1 MGIFSRKIPA
11 RDRALIEQE
20 KINYFAREIAN
31 TIEAAYLALEKG
43 IENRKSEGLHSAEFE
58 AYESISLTSLNQ
70 LCKFINRLLGQVAS
84 ESRTNERVWPDG
96 TKIKNLMDQLV
107 AINSPKANSRI
118 ADLEEVCIYYA
129 DSVRSGSFLM
139 MPDATIESSRS
150 YRSYLLGN
158 KLNGDNK
165 WGWEKDD
172 KSPLEHADNSMSQF
186 LGRFVTEVHDKV
198 GASKILYSACLLA
211 ILLSTAWETAPERHS
226 IR

>member
-1 MGIFSRKIPA
+1 MGIFSRRGSA

-20 KINYFAREIAN
+20 KMNYFAREIAN
-31 TIEAAYLALEKG
+31 TIGAEYRTLQNA
-43 IENRKSEGLHSAEFE
+43 IDDRKSEGIHSAEFE
-58 AYESISLTSLNQ
+58 DYESLTLMSLDQ
-70 LCKFINRLLGQVAS
+70 MCKFINRLLGQAAS
-84 ESRTNERVWPDG
+84 ELRTSERVCPDSA
-96 TKIKNLMDQLV
+96 KIKNLMDQLV
-107 AINSPKANSRI
+107 AIKSPKANAII

-129 DSVRSGSFLM
+129 DSVRSGSFFM
-139 MPDATIESSRS
+139 MPDATMESSRS
-150 YRSYLLGN
+150 YRGYLLGN

-172 KSPLEHADNSMSQF
+172 KSPQEHADNSMSQF